1 MENVKFS
8 YASAQHIQQIMLV
21 RLGAIVPP
29 LLRPNGRYR
38 SICTCYSPASYSFD
52 FLLACRFKGY

>member
-1 MENVKFS
+1 MRHFRMQD
-8 YASAQHIQQIMLV
+8 AQHIQQIMLA

-29 LLRPNGRYR
+29 LLSPDGRYR

-52 FLLACRFKGY
+52 FLLACRFK